1 VLVNATDNVAVNSV
15 ALSIDGGG
23 YIDITADF
31 NGNNYF
37 YDWPTPKGEND
48 VGHTLQARATD
59 NADPINYSYSEVVG
73 ITVDNVDDPPVN
85 QTPTASFDYSCEG
98 LTCNFFGSASDPD
111 GIIVSYDWNFGQE
124 EGTGSGENTSHTYQ
138 AAGQYTVTL
147 TVTDD
152 DGAEVTSDSQT
163 ITVTA
168 PPPDTMH
175 LEALSVKTKA
185 GRWFWSMNVT
195 ATVKDANGG
204 PVAGATVW
212 YSWSD
217 SPGSL
222 YGDCFTGQNGEC
234 SVVGF
239 QFRGTCL
246 TFTVEDVVH
255 STMTYDPRQN
265 KANDISAC
273 K

>member
-1 VLVNATDNVAVNSV
+1 VESPQEGTWTVEVKGFNVPYGPQPFALVV
-15 ALSIDGGG
+15 DGV
-23 YIDITADF
+23 DF
-31 NGNNYF
+31 NIP
-37 YDWPTPKGEND
+37 PT
-48 VGHTLQARATD
+48 AIFS
-59 NADPINYSYSEVVG
+59 ADPTSGDAPLEV
-73 ITVDNVDDPPVN
+73 TFD
-85 QTPTASFDYSCEG
+85 ASLS
-98 LTCNFFGSASDPD
+98 SDPD
-111 GIIVSYDWNFGQE
+111 GAIVRHVWNFGDG
-124 EGTGSGENTSHTYQ
+124 GTANVDNPSEPYTYTYTYQ

-246 TFTVEDVVH
+246 TFTVEDVVQ
-255 STMTYDPRQN
+255 STLTYDPGQN